1 MFRVGFLLFGLF
13 LILTPLTSA
22 YPRTGRQD
30 SRSPVD
36 WMTGYTLVLVD
47 ADSNAELAEA
57 SDFIISQGGTV
68 AIVLPPHSI
77 LGWITPEVGA
87 RIIGRHGIRS
97 IHRTPVDSVPAKFRD
112 RDTQLSVRVFN
123 DIASGRRA
131 RQVLNEVKTQSAGDI
146 DHPPMV
152 DCALPRPPLDH
163 GDFIRNLRS
172 MGAQKS
178 LDKLASIT
186 PQFFDNSNIMD
197 GSVVVA
203 IFLLESTGAI
213 DTNYYS
219 WNQADQ
225 DTAIAQAVDGLNWW
239 VDQARAFNLGRPL
252 RFTLLPYYA
261 NNPVCQLPYEPILH
275 TGADAPMWV
284 DRVMASLGSS
294 SGDVFVRVASFNRQ
308 IRDEHHADWGFSIFV
323 GYNPYPSPSAFQD
336 GRASW
341 AYLGGPYV
349 MTLWRTF
356 GWNIGRVISHETGHI
371 FYACDE
377 YDQPGYQ
384 TCSCSCAP
392 EIRPLAMNGNCQVS
406 TCNPTG
412 STQCMMRINEF
423 GLCPWTV
430 AQIGWIDAIRQAK
443 PIPTAPASLVA
454 TASSATQVNLLWQD
468 TSSSEDGFQIERRG
482 GSSADFGLIGT
493 IGPNSTGYAD
503 NAVLANTAYVY
514 RVRAFNTTGNS
525 PYTSD
530 AAVITPS
537 VTPLLSIALSSI
549 PDATVGVPYS
559 RSMIA
564 SGGTEP
570 YAWVI
575 DSGALPPGTSMSQT
589 GDISGTPTVAGTSTF
604 VVRVTDASSNTA
616 TRAFSWVVRPSAALT
631 ITTRDLPKGSVATIY
646 SQSLG
651 ASGGQTPY
659 TWAIQSGGLP
669 DGLTLNQSSGVIA
682 GTPERAGTSSF
693 VLRLTDA
700 SNASVTAQLSIVI
713 NPVTTQLTIDTA
725 SLPDGVI
732 GQDYSETLKALGG
745 TSPYRWAVRQGSLPA
760 GLEITEAGVIRGIPT
775 APGEVQF
782 QVEVLD
788 QSGQSAS
795 KQLSIDVD
803 PAPQL
808 TVLST
813 SPLTPGAI
821 GVPYRV
827 ELRATSGSPPYTW
840 SKKKKKKFGV
850 LPAGIVLSPEGI
862 LSGVPTEQGTFNFTV
877 RVNDRDDRL
886 ASKPFTME
894 VGPPPPPLEVRTQ
907 VLPPALQ
914 GVQYNARLEAGGGVA
929 PYGWS
934 IDVGV
939 LPGGLTMTDGLISG
953 RPTAQGSF
961 PFTVRVRD
969 SVGTSSTKT
978 LFIIVS
984 PPPLPLVI
992 QTVQLPET
1000 PAERPYTQ
1008 VLSATGGVTPY
1019 TWSLASGSIGQGLN
1033 LSASG
1038 LISGTPHDA
1047 GTLVFVVQV
1056 TDAAQQTAIR
1066 TLAIV
1071 VKPADRLA
1079 PFGNLETPDFRATL
1093 TGTVTGTGWALDN
1106 LRVATVEVLIDGT
1119 KVGDAIYG
1127 LARPDIAVVWGQFPN
1142 GSNSGFSF
1150 ALDTTKLTNGD
1161 HTLAVRVTDGAANV
1175 TILGARLVQVQNR
1188 LLAIIT
1194 TDIPRGRKGEPYSFQ
1209 LMAANGRPPYT
1220 WSLLS
1225 GTLPQGLSLN
1235 ASGIISGT
1243 PVVFGAF
1250 PFSIRVVDS
1259 INAPAIASVTMNILP
1274 DVEPLRVV
1282 STGDQTPGL
1291 TGKDY
1296 VHQLLYAGGRS
1307 PILWSVASG
1316 SLPPGLTLNTVSGL
1330 ISGRPRQD
1338 GTFTFTVR
1346 VVDSEQT
1353 QVFSDPLRIVITL
1366 GPLGVVD
1373 FGNLPSARTG
1383 VDYSFALLGTGGSP
1397 PYVWATFGTLPPGL
1411 TLNPTTG
1418 VISGRPTLV
1427 GSNAFSIRITDST
1440 SATALSDTLRIVV
1453 DAGPLS
1459 IVSVG
1464 ALAAGNVNVD
1474 YTYQLQLNGGKQPY
1488 TWSVSPGS
1496 LLPPGLTLNASTGA
1510 ISGKPTAAGTFNF
1523 TVQVIDSQPASA
1535 TSGTLTIVVSP

>member
-1 MFRVGFLLFGLF
+1 MVRVGFLLFGLF

-22 YPRTGRQD
+22 HPRTGRQD

-57 SDFIISQGGTV
+57 RDFITSQGGTV

-77 LGWITPEVGA
+77 FGWITPEVGA

-97 IHRTPVDSVPAKFRD
+97 IHRSAVDSVPAKFRD
-112 RDTQLSVRVFN
+112 HDTQLGVRIFN

-131 RQVLNEVKTQSAGDI
+131 RQVLNEVKTQSADDL
-146 DHPPMV
+146 DHRPMV
-152 DCALPRPPLDH
+152 DCALPRPALDH

-172 MGAQKS
+172 MGAQES
-178 LDKLASIT
+178 LDKLAGIT

-197 GSVVVA
+197 GSVAVA
-203 IFLLESTGAI
+203 IFLLESNGTY
-213 DTNYYS
+213 DPNVYNWS
-219 WNQADQ
+219 QADQ
-225 DTAIAQAVDGLNWW
+225 DTTIAQAVDGLNWW

-252 RFTLLPYYA
+252 RFTLVPYYA
-261 NNPVCQLPYEPILH
+261 NNPVCQQQYEPILH
-275 TGADAPMWV
+275 PGFDATFFV
-284 DRVMASLGSS
+284 DRVMTNLGAT
-294 SGDVFVRVASFNRQ
+294 SGEVAVKVASFDRQ
-308 IRDEHHADWGFSIFV
+308 IRDEHHTDWAFSIFV
-323 GYNPYPSPSAFQD
+323 GYNPYPAPSAYTD

-349 MTLWRTF
+349 MTLWRSF
-356 GWNIGRVISHETGHI
+356 GWNIGRVITHETGHI

-392 EIRPLAMNGNCQVS
+392 EVRPRAMNGNCQVS
-406 TCNPTG
+406 SCNPTG
-412 STQCMMRINEF
+412 STQCMMRVNEF
-423 GLCPWTV
+423 ALCPWTV
-430 AQIGWIDAIRQAK
+430 AQIGWIDAIQQVK

-454 TASSATQVNLLWQD
+454 TASSSTQVNLLWQD

-482 GSSADFGLIGT
+482 GSSADFSFIGT

-514 RVRAFNTTGNS
+514 RVRAFNATGTS
-525 PYTSD
+525 PYSSD

-537 VTPLLSIALSSI
+537 VTPLLSVALSSI
-549 PDATVGVPYS
+549 PDATVSVPYS

-570 YAWVI
+570 YSWVI
-575 DSGALPPGTSMSQT
+575 DSGVLPPGTSMSQT
-589 GDISGTPTVAGTSTF
+589 GDISGTPSVAGTSTF
-604 VVRVTDASSNTA
+604 VVRVTDASANTA
-616 TRAFSWVVRPSAALT
+616 TRAFSLVVRPSAALS
-631 ITTRDLPKGSVATIY
+631 ITTQDLPKGSVATTY

-669 DGLTLNQSSGVIA
+669 EGLTLNQAGVIA
-682 GTPERAGTSSF
+682 GTPERAGTASF

-700 SNASVTAQLSIVI
+700 ASASMTAQLSIVI
-713 NPVTTQLTIDTA
+713 NPLTTQLTIDTA

-732 GQDYSETLKALGG
+732 GQDYSQTLKAVGG
-745 TSPYRWAVRQGSLPA
+745 TSPYRWTLRQGSLPA
-760 GLEITEAGVIRGIPT
+760 GLELTEAGVIHGNPT
-775 APGEVQF
+775 APGEVEF
-782 QVEVLD
+782 EVQALD

-808 TVLST
+808 TVLNP

-827 ELRATSGSPPYTW
+827 ELKATSGTPPYTW
-840 SKKKKKKFGV
+840 SRKGKKKKIGT
-850 LPAGIVLSPEGI
+850 LPDGILLSPEGV

-877 RVNDRDDRL
+877 RVNDLEDRL

-894 VGPPPPPLEVRTQ
+894 VGPPPPPLEIRTQ
-907 VLPPALQ
+907 ILPAALQ
-914 GVQYNARLEAGGGVA
+914 GILYNARLEASGGVT

-934 IDVGV
+934 IEVGV
-939 LPGGLTMTDGLISG
+939 LPSGLTMTDGLISG
-953 RPTAQGSF
+953 RPIGQGTF

-969 SVGTSSTKT
+969 SVGTSSAKT
-978 LFIIVS
+978 LFIIVN
-984 PPPLPLVI
+984 PPPAPLVI

-1000 PAERPYTQ
+1000 SAERPYTQ
-1008 VLSATGGVTPY
+1008 VLTASGGVTPY

-1038 LISGTPHDA
+1038 LISGTPRDPA
-1047 GTLVFVVQV
+1047 TLVFVVQV
-1056 TDAAQQTAIR
+1056 TDAAQQSAIR

-1106 LRVATVEVLIDGT
+1106 LRVATVEVLVDAA

-1150 ALDTTKLTNGD
+1150 ALDTTKFSNGD
-1161 HTLAVRVTDGAANV
+1161 HILSVRVTDGAANV

-1194 TDIPRGRKGEPYSFQ
+1194 TDIQRGRKGEPYSFQ
-1209 LMAANGRPPYT
+1209 LMAANGKPPYT

-1225 GTLPQGLSLN
+1225 GSLPLGLSLS
-1235 ASGIISGT
+1235 AAGVISGT
-1243 PVVFGAF
+1243 PLVFGTF
-1250 PFSIRVVDS
+1250 PFSIRVIDS
-1259 INAPAIASVTMNILP
+1259 IGAPAIASVTMNVLP

-1296 VHQLLYAGGRS
+1296 AHQLLYAGGRS
-1307 PILWSVASG
+1307 PVLWSVASG
-1316 SLPPGLTLNTVSGL
+1316 SLPPGLTFNTVSGV
-1330 ISGRPRQD
+1330 ISGRPRQE
-1338 GTFTFTVR
+1338 GTFTFSVR
-1346 VVDSEQT
+1346 VVDAEQT
-1353 QVFSDPLRIVITL
+1353 QVFSDSLRIVITV

-1383 VDYSFALLGTGGSP
+1383 VDYTFALLGTGGTA
-1397 PYVWATFGTLPPGL
+1397 PYVWATFGTLPAGL
-1411 TLNPTTG
+1411 TLNPSTG

-1440 SATALSDTLRIVV
+1440 SATAVSDTMRIVV
-1453 DAGPLS
+1453 DVGPLS
-1459 IVSVG
+1459 ITSIG
-1464 ALAAGNVNVD
+1464 ALAAGKVNVD
-1474 YTYQLQLNGGKQPY
+1474 YTEQLQLNGGKQPY
-1488 TWSVSPGS
+1488 TWSLSPGS
-1496 LLPPGLTLNASTGA
+1496 VLPPGLTLNASTGA

-1523 TVQVIDSQPASA
+1523 TVQVIDAQPASA